1 MSKQRQILEF
11 KNTIFMSAS
20 AIVFLALAGCNL
32 DSDTVDTMGGLNLG
46 TETLAAATVSA
57 AGEGARE
64 DLMLAD
70 ANNTFGI
77 ISTDIVEATNTI
89 NVMLRGDTDNADRM
103 AIHGPPLASGGGR
116 DSIDDDG
123 VDVPDF
129 VAGDGNSVAGDGT
142 NRGGVVTLSLSFR
155 DDVPS
160 GSPFGDQNAPE
171 WTEVEDRRYLYY
183 RNRARRSQNTD
194 GFSTA
199 ANVISRGD
207 ANYAEYHAMAYITNP
222 DQDNNR
228 QELVR
233 VEVIYLNYNDGVDTL
248 QGRGQANFNALET
261 ADSDKIALGIATA
274 VGTQTANRDLPSGRA
289 QYAGYYLGQNRI
301 RATVTG
307 RPGEIDAK
315 ENNIPTMT
323 LSFDFDDADGSFRI
337 NDARLKTDPD
347 GTDTDDRIDV
357 TMDISGTITSL
368 TTNSESASFEG
379 GITQLDVSGEL
390 TLFDDQDDE
399 QSLSL
404 NQRFYIQ
411 SDADRAEFRTV
422 SDGANSLTGQFFN
435 DGESLGHIVAGT
447 IDADLEITSPVSITD
462 QISYS
467 FNHYMLGVFIAER
480 YTAP

>member
-1 MSKQRQILEF
+1 MSKQRRIGF

-20 AIVFLALAGCNL
+20 AIVFLAAGCNL
-32 DSDTVDTMGGLNLG
+32 DSDTVETMGGLNLG
-46 TETLAAATVSA
+46 SETAANVSA
-57 AGEGARE
+57 AGAR
-64 DLMLAD
+64 DNLATLAD
-70 ANNTFGI
+70 DNDTFAI
-77 ISTDIVEATNTI
+77 TSTVIVEETNTI
-89 NVMLRGDTDNADRM
+89 NVVLQGDTGNTDSGAT
-103 AIHGPPLASGGGR
+103 HGA
-116 DSIDDDG
+116 IDDDD
-123 VDVPDF
+123 VDDLDP
-129 VAGDGNSVAGDGT
+129 GDGT
-142 NRGGVVTLSLSFR
+142 ENGMVTLSLAFR
-155 DDVPS
+155 NDVPS
-160 GSPFGDQNAPE
+160 GSPFGDRNAPE
-171 WTEVEDRRYLYY
+171 WTEVGDRRYLYY
-183 RNRARRSQNTD
+183 RNRARRSQNAD
-194 GFSTA
+194 GLPA
-199 ANVISRGD
+199 VEDVISRGD
-207 ANYAEYHAMAYITNP
+207 PNYAEYHAMAYITNP
-222 DQDNNR
+222 DQENNR

-233 VEVIYLNYNDGVDTL
+233 VEVIYLNYNDGIDIN
-248 QGRGQANFNALET
+248 QGSGAVNFNALET
-261 ADSDKIALGIATA
+261 DSDKIALGIATDA
-274 VGTQTANRDLPSGRA
+274 GTQTANRDLPSGRA